1 MRDGAPPKDPRRFLP
16 LLVTAV
22 LGAAVTA
29 GVFLVFSNLEHDQL
43 SKEFEALAV
52 DRIETINAAMK
63 ENLLELRLI
72 ADYVSASS
80 ELSRGETASF
90 VQEFGRLARRISA
103 HERDLQVIGFIP
115 SVPGRQRDSFETLLR
130 TSVDAGFAIRDS
142 SGNGTLKPSAPRES
156 YFPIAVTEPEQYAGS
171 VLGLDVASV
180 PALNDSLRHA
190 LASGNATASAA
201 VDLPFSEAQSRVVWV
216 FRQVHRSARASDPT
230 ANRTGLL
237 GVCVIAFPIRQMVH
251 DALNTL
257 SPAGI
262 AVTVSDGAAP
272 ARLYELAEGPAD
284 TPGAVRVSGGISP
297 RTRVLDV
304 GERSWT
310 VTAYPTT
317 AFLSR
322 HRPWQSYTILVGGL
336 LLTALAA
343 IVFLGRLRRT
353 EQVEDEVAART
364 RELAEEISK
373 HEALEKALAES
384 RSTLTGQVNQLNE
397 QNKQIQLLTD
407 IGDALQ
413 SCLTVEEAY
422 ATVSRQ
428 VPRLLPGSSGT
439 LFIHDAMKSLF
450 LSAAEWGA
458 HRSAIPAFKAEDCWA
473 LRRGK
478 PHAVTAAGTNL
489 PCPHAAGA
497 SEARSLCLPLSAS
510 GRTIGLLQVTGGAE
524 SAHAYAESVAEHV
537 GLALSNIMLRSDL
550 RQLSIHDPLTGLFN
564 RRYME
569 ESLETEIRRAERKK
583 QPIGVIMLDIDHFKA
598 FNDGFGHAAGDQMLR
613 AIASLV
619 QSRLRAGDIACRFGG
634 EEMVLIL
641 PEATVEAARHRA
653 EDLRAR
659 AKRLQ
664 VHHEDTPLGQVT
676 ISLGV
681 AVYPTHAANRDELLG
696 AADVALYKAKEEG
709 RDRVAVVST
718 EPADD

>member
-1 MRDGAPPKDPRRFLP
+1 
-16 LLVTAV
+16 
-22 LGAAVTA
+22 
-29 GVFLVFSNLEHDQL
+29 
-43 SKEFEALAV
+43 
-52 DRIETINAAMK
+52 
-63 ENLLELRLI
+63 
-72 ADYVSASS
+72 
-80 ELSRGETASF
+80 
-90 VQEFGRLARRISA
+90 
-103 HERDLQVIGFIP
+103 
-115 SVPGRQRDSFETLLR
+115 
-130 TSVDAGFAIRDS
+130 
-142 SGNGTLKPSAPRES
+142 
-156 YFPIAVTEPEQYAGS
+156 
-171 VLGLDVASV
+171 
-180 PALNDSLRHA
+180 
-190 LASGNATASAA
+190 
-201 VDLPFSEAQSRVVWV
+201 
-216 FRQVHRSARASDPT
+216 
-230 ANRTGLL
+230 
-237 GVCVIAFPIRQMVH
+237 VIAFPIRQMVD
-251 DALNTL
+251 DALSSL
-257 SPAGI
+257 GPAGI
-262 AVTVSDGAAP
+262 DVTVSDGAAP
-272 ARLYELAEGPAD
+272 AALHQLAEGHAD
-284 TPGAVRVSGGISP
+284 TPGAGRVTSGIGP
-297 RTRVLDV
+297 RTKVLDV

-310 VTAYPTT
+310 VTAYATT

-322 HRPWQSYTILVGGL
+322 HRAWQSYTILVGGL
-336 LLTALAA
+336 LLTALAG

-384 RSTLTGQVNQLNE
+384 RSTLTTQVNQLNE

-450 LSAAEWGA
+450 LSAAEWGS

-497 SEARSLCLPLSAS
+497 ADDARSLCLPLSAS

-524 SAHAYAESVAEHV
+524 AAHAYAESVAEHV

-613 AIASLV
+613 AIANLV
-619 QSRLRAGDIACRFGG
+619 LSRLRAGDIACRFGG

-641 PEATVEAARHRA
+641 PEATAEAARHRA

-659 AKRLQ
+659 AKRLE
-664 VHHEDTPLGQVT
+664 VRHEDTPLGQVT

-681 AVYPTHAANRDELLG
+681 AVYPTHGANRDELLG
-696 AADVALYKAKEEG
+696 AADVALYKAKEDG
-709 RDRVAVVST
+709 RDRVVVVS
-718 EPADD
+718 PGPVDD